1 MKASRLLIEY
11 TQLMTCKKLIVIC
24 KVLLCINRYLKCN
37 HNYIKAQVT
46 HLQQIDI
53 LVGSIDYL
61 QEEVNWSRGTEFPP
75 ILGQGDPKN
84 QGCRDF
90 LVVWWV
96 NKLPC
101 VMILQIGIHLNNLV
115 PLRFQDKQGV

>member
-1 MKASRLLIEY
+1 MQGFS
-11 TQLMTCKKLIVIC
+11 CVSVKLD
-24 KVLLCINRYLKCN
+24 LKCKCAYN
-37 HNYIKAQVT
+37 KIHIT
-46 HLQQIDI
+46 HLEQIDI

-84 QGCRDF
+84 QGCRTF
-90 LVVWWV
+90 LVVWPV

-101 VMILQIGIHLNNLV
+101 AMILQIGIHLNNLLH
-115 PLRFQDKQGV
+115 LRFQDKQGV